1 MNETQIAIMGLVAVI
16 VVGIIA
22 YYLYQEKI
30 QHGTLNLFPQN
41 LKPPC

>member
-22 YYLYQEKI
+22 YYLYQEN
-30 QHGTLNLFPQN
+30 QLQN
-41 LKPPC
+41 SSKYG